1 MRNIYE
7 VIRQKEAE
15 IQQLEKELEA
25 LRLAARLLTEDT
37 KVDVEPA
44 RAIPTMRTVAAAVPS
59 IKTDT
64 EVILSTPLRQFP

>member
-15 IQQLEKELEA
+15 IQQLQKDLEA
-25 LRLAARLLTEDT
+25 LRLAARLLTDEV
-37 KVDVEPA
+37 KADVEPA
-44 RAIPTMRTVAAAVPS
+44 KAMRMTASVSP

-64 EVILSTPLRQFP
+64 EIVLPAAPRRQFP

>member
-15 IQQLEKELEA
+15 IQQLQKDLEA
-25 LRLAARLLTEDT
+25 LRLAARLLTDEV
-37 KVDVEPA
+37 KADVEPA
-44 RAIPTMRTVAAAVPS
+44 KPVRMTASVLP

-64 EVILSTPLRQFP
+64 EIVLPAAPRRQFP